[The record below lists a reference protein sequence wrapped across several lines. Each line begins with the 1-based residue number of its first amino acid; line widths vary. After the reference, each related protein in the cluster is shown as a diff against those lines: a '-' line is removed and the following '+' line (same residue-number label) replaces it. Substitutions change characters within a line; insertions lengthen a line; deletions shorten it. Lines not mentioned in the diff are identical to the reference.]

1 VDSIGY
7 LPHKKDW
14 VRFKF
19 NTYNFSFILSGGG
32 EYRLNGVVYPVKAPC
47 VLVQAP
53 ELLQEYGPA
62 GDWNEWEEL
71 FLIYNKDKI
80 PVLKKSGFI
89 RPDKPVWSIK
99 ESGPIRTHLQELR
112 KLAAAAT
119 ENGFADRV
127 DRLCERMILESMLAE
142 TEKSLISEQKAVLA
156 IRDELTLRF
165 REPIDYSE
173 VAHRHGLSDSTFR
186 RYWFK
191 AFADTPAQ
199 YVIRLKIEEAC
210 RLLVETKMKVS
221 EIAHASGFN
230 DELYFY
236 RRFKIETGFTAL
248 AYRQRHQYPLS
259 FIS

>member
-1 VDSIGY
+1 M
-7 LPHKKDW
+7 
-14 VRFKF
+14 RFKF

-32 EYRLNGVVYPVKAPC
+32 EYHLNGVVYPVKAPC

-53 ELLQEYGPA
+53 DLLQEYGPA
-62 GDWNEWEEL
+62 GECNEWEEL

-80 PVLKKSGFI
+80 PVLKRCGFV
-89 RPDKPVWSIK
+89 RPDKPVWAIK
-99 ESGPIRTHLQELR
+99 ESGPTRAYLQDLR
-112 KLAAAAT
+112 KLAADAT

-127 DRLCERMILESMLAE
+127 DRLCEQMILESMLAE
-142 TEKSLISEQKAVLA
+142 TEKNMTPEEIAVQR
-156 IRDELTLRF
+156 IRDVLTQNF
-165 REPIDYSE
+165 REPAKFS
-173 VAHRHGLSDSTFR
+173 ALAQSHGLSDSTFR

-221 EIAHASGFN
+221 EIAHVSGFS

-248 AYRQRHQYPLS
+248 AYRNRHRYPLS
-259 FIS
+259 FLK